1 VERQTA
7 LFGLPEHI
15 VPHSLIAFGYPADKP
30 KEREPFYDAS
40 CVHME
45 QRQGKLARAVR
56 SLGAPELP
64 PDCDPTPPR
73 KTADPS
79 PHSKGHVPRET
90 VVTANAVVCDLKH
103 GFTLLFD

>member
-45 QRQGKLARAVR
+45 QW
-56 SLGAPELP
+56 
-64 PDCDPTPPR
+64 
-73 KTADPS
+73 
-79 PHSKGHVPRET
+79 
-90 VVTANAVVCDLKH
+90 
-103 GFTLLFD
+103 